1 MINEDNIKWEQ
12 AQEWER
18 QWWSNCGNTLWEDVK
33 QMALAPYLGLK
44 IIPNAYTNY
53 RIPLNGESVL
63 DIGGGPSS
71 LLLKCENVR
80 GTVVDPCDY
89 PEWVSMRYE
98 EVGIGYLQMRGED
111 IPILAQAKGDGWDE
125 VWIYN
130 VLQHVQNPELVIKNA
145 LRVGKLIRI
154 FEWINTGIVPG
165 HPHSFSR
172 EQLEGWLGGQGQV
185 VKLSSNG
192 LFGTAFYG
200 IFKGG
205 NYGKSMETN

>member
-1 MINEDNIKWEQ
+1 MDKWQE
-12 AQEWER
+12 AQEWEAK
-18 QWWSNCGNTLWEDVK
+18 WWNTCANTVWEDVK

-53 RIPLNGESVL
+53 RIPMNNERVL

-89 PEWVSMRYE
+89 PKWVGQRYKE
-98 EVGIGYLQMRGED
+98 AHIDYYKWKGED
-111 IPILAQAKGDGWDE
+111 IPCIDEWDE

-130 VLQHVQNPELVIKNA
+130 VLQHTEDPQKVIQNAKKL
-145 LRVGKLIRI
+145 GKIIRI
-154 FEWINTGIVPG
+154 FEWVNMGINDG
-165 HPHSFSR
+165 HLHSFTR
-172 EQLEGWLGGQGQV
+172 EQLEEWLGGTGKIT
-185 VKLSSNG
+185 KLSSQG

-205 NYGKSMETN
+205 NYDK